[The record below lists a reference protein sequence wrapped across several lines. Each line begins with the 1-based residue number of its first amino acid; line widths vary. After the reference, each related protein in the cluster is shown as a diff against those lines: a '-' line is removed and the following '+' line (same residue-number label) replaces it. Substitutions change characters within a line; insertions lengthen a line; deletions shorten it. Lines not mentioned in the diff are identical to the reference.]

1 MFGPFFLWG
10 CQKLQL
16 FYLLLVLSLK
26 VLIIRR
32 IGFLENEES
41 NTKLNILCSI
51 YEELKV
57 KGGTVGETSVMK
69 CLMSHGMSNKN

>member
-41 NTKLNILCSI
+41 NSLKTTSSPINRRVVFSKAILGKQTLSSKTI
-51 YEELKV
+51 GSPRLDA
-57 KGGTVGETSVMK
+57 
-69 CLMSHGMSNKN
+69 